1 MGGAG
6 QVKITKDGNTLLH
19 EMQIQHPTAAMIG
32 RAATAQDDI
41 VGDGTTSNVLF
52 IGELMRQAERYLG
65 EGVHPRVLVDG
76 IEAAKKETLA
86 YLETARIT
94 RPEGV
99 TKDLLLDVARASL
112 MTKVHPVIANPLTEI
127 VVEAVQTIRKEDRID
142 LHMIEIMH
150 MQHKMSTESRLIK
163 GLVLDHGGRH
173 EGMPSRVENCYI
185 MTLNVS
191 LEYEKT
197 EVHSGFFWSN
207 AEQREK
213 LIASERAFTDEKV
226 QKIIDFKKRLCDGTN
241 KNFVVINQKGI
252 DPPSLEMLAREGII
266 GIRRA
271 KRRNMERL
279 PLACGGK
286 GLNSVDDMDEKD
298 LGFAKL
304 VYEVSLGDDKYTF
317 IEGVENPFS
326 CTILIKGP
334 NDYSIAQVKDAI
346 RDGLRAVTNTISDK
360 CVVAGAGAFE
370 VGASCH
376 LIEWM
381 KKGVSGKA
389 RLGVQAFADALLVI
403 PRTLAE
409 NSGLDQQETLLKVVE
424 AHEKTGEAYG
434 VDTITGEAQPV
445 AVSQVWDNY
454 IVKRQ
459 FLNIAPVL
467 AEQLLLV
474 DEVMRAGKNM
484 NRGEGPEE

>member
-1 MGGAG
+1 
-6 QVKITKDGNTLLH
+6 
-19 EMQIQHPTAAMIG
+19 MIG

-65 EGVHPRVLVDG
+65 EGVHPRILVDG
-76 IEAAKKETLA
+76 IELAKKETLA
-86 YLETARIT
+86 YLERAKI
-94 RPEGV
+94 PHPVVSKE
-99 TKDLLLDVARASL
+99 LLLDVARASL
-112 MTKVHPVIANPLTEI
+112 MTKVHPSIANPLTDI
-127 VVEAVQTIRKEDRID
+127 IVEAVDTIKKGDQID

-173 EGMPSRVENCYI
+173 EGMPTRLENCYI

-213 LIASERAFTDEKV
+213 LIASERQFTDDRV
-226 QKIIDFKKRLCDGTN
+226 LKIIELKKRLCDGTN
-241 KNFVVINQKGI
+241 KSFVVVNQKGI
-252 DPPSLEMLAREGII
+252 DPPSLELLAREGIV

-271 KRRNMERL
+271 KKRNMERL

-286 GLNSVDDMDEKD
+286 GLNSVEDVTEED

-334 NDYSIAQVKDAI
+334 NDYSIA
-346 RDGLRAVTNTISDK
+346 
-360 CVVAGAGAFE
+360 
-370 VGASCH
+370 
-376 LIEWM
+376 
-381 KKGVSGKA
+381 
-389 RLGVQAFADALLVI
+389 
-403 PRTLAE
+403 
-409 NSGLDQQETLLKVVE
+409 
-424 AHEKTGEAYG
+424 
-434 VDTITGEAQPV
+434 
-445 AVSQVWDNY
+445 
-454 IVKRQ
+454 
-459 FLNIAPVL
+459 
-467 AEQLLLV
+467 
-474 DEVMRAGKNM
+474 
-484 NRGEGPEE
+484 

>member
-1 MGGAG
+1 
-6 QVKITKDGNTLLH
+6 
-19 EMQIQHPTAAMIG
+19 MIG

-65 EGVHPRVLVDG
+65 EGVHPRILVDG
-76 IEAAKKETLA
+76 IELAKKETLA
-86 YLETARIT
+86 FLEKSRIEK
-94 RPEGV
+94 PDVSKE
-99 TKDLLLDVARASL
+99 LLLEVARSSL
-112 MTKVHPVIANPLTEI
+112 MTKVHPSIANPLTDI
-127 VVEAVQTIRKEDRID
+127 LVDAVKTIQQGDKID

-150 MQHKMSTESRLIK
+150 MQHKMSTESKLIK

-173 EGMPSRVENCYI
+173 EGMPTRLENCYI

-213 LIASERAFTDEKV
+213 LIQSERAFTDEKV
-226 QKIIDFKKRLCDGTN
+226 QKIIDLKKKLCDGTN
-241 KNFVVINQKGI
+241 KNFVVINLKGI

-286 GLNSVDDMDEKD
+286 GLNSVDDLTEED

-334 NDYSIAQVKDAI
+334 NDYSIAQAKDAI
-346 RDGLRAVTNTISDK
+346 RDGLRAITNTINDK
-360 CVVAGAGAFE
+360 AVIAGAGAFE
-370 VGASCH
+370 VSASCH
-376 LIEWM
+376 LKDWL
-381 KKGVSGKA
+381 KTNVSGKA
-389 RLGVQAFADALLVI
+389 KLGVEAFADALLVI

-409 NSGLDQQETLLKVVE
+409 NSGLDQQEVLLKVIE
-424 AHEKTGEAYG
+424 AHEKTKESYG
-434 VDTITGEAQPV
+434 VDVISGEAQPTS
-445 AVSQVWDNY
+445 VSNVFDNY

-484 NRGEGPEE
+484 RGGDAPEPE